1 MSECIDKSILM
12 CYDVSTNTTECCDE
26 YEEGGEGMAEKLET
40 AIKEL
45 KELNG
50 DELILARGFI
60 LGLLAK
66 RLSSDQAA

>member
-1 MSECIDKSILM
+1 
-12 CYDVSTNTTECCDE
+12 
-26 YEEGGEGMAEKLET
+26 MAEKQET